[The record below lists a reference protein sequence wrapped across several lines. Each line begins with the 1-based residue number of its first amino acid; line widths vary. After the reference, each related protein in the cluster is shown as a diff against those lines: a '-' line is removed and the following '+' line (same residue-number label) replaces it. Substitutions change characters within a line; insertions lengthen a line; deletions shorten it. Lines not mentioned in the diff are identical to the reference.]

1 MKEAFDK
8 EFDSLL
14 RRHARGAAGVSA
26 SGARAASEAS
36 HLDADELSAFAEGA
50 LPAPARVSAVSHLA
64 ECDHCRGLAVGL
76 ARASGFA
83 VASEKGAAAVAAAA
97 PALKTEA
104 SGRAGW
110 GAWLSSLFAPRV
122 LRYVVPVLA
131 LTLLGAIA
139 FVALRSQRS
148 TSDVANVG
156 NTSEGGR
163 ADVRQETDAG
173 AAANEAVQPQ
183 NPNQAAPTVGTNNNA
198 PDLVAS
204 ASATPERKTAGEAMK
219 EVAGPQPVTEVA
231 EVGSTA
237 VAQPEAP
244 SPASAAAGAAATAAE
259 AKPSEREAQP
269 PASRDEERF
278 KASQEEANTR
288 YTGNQ
293 AAENRALNQLGRQ
306 RNIDSPDGS
315 RGDKRQAGNDSVLRG
330 GIAATSPA
338 PPPPPAST
346 SVPRPSARR
355 RSSTDSQVKKED
367 ADSSAAEPTRSA
379 AGHRFRR
386 QGDAWIDV
394 NYRSSMSMT
403 GVRRGTEEFRA
414 LVADLP
420 ELGRIAGQLGGE
432 VIAVINGRAYRIR

>member
-1 MKEAFDK
+1 MKQDFDK
-8 EFDSLL
+8 EIDSLL
-14 RRHARGAAGVSA
+14 RRTAANSA
-26 SGARAASEAS
+26 TGGRREESRAANVSESA
-36 HLDADELSAFAEGA
+36 HLDADELSAYAENA
-50 LPAPARVSAVSHLA
+50 LPAPARLRYVAHLA
-64 ECDHCRGLAVGL
+64 DCDSCRSIVVDLSGAAGMAAELDK
-76 ARASGFA
+76 RASP
-83 VASEKGAAAVAAAA
+83 AA
-97 PALKTEA
+97 PESLKVSDA
-104 SGRAGW
+104 RS
-110 GAWLSSLFAPRV
+110 WLASLFAPRV